1 MTRNLYP
8 EKLQLSLDTF
18 IRRMELLNK
27 ADNPRLVA
35 KIVTKW
41 TQEQTLLTKN
51 LLQYVLQSELRIN
64 EGEEARAVEQIIRN
78 RLLKEF
84 KQDELTLNIRKKIYQ
99 KDVENLSTIRNGQLE
114 AKDWLYLTKVQR
126 DLGLTDKQAQ
136 LINNNEITLNS
147 YLSLNYGDRHNSM
160 PSLRPGS
167 HQKNMRKMSFAPT
180 VGSASWNTADIC
192 EQSELITQT
201 FYDSTIEHQPAKP
214 NFLKWL
220 LLFLW
225 APVLFFS
232 FRGINWTRENQ
243 SIAIKDPNIEQQKL
257 CVDLASRQSP
267 RMSLGEKLLTE
278 EKKYNQLNSAGAMA
292 SYEGMAAFARCEFSA
307 AQNKY
312 RQSIDINKNNPEALI
327 YRNNAKAIARDHFKI
342 AVSVPL
348 GSKPD
353 IAWEILRGVA
363 QAQTQINQQ
372 GGIDNKPLLVQI
384 ANDDNDPYVVELLA
398 KQLAAD
404 KNILAVVG
412 HNDSNSSIAGAKIYE
427 KEGLVMISPTSTSTK
442 LSGMGNY
449 IMRTIPSVSALAGK
463 LADYAS
469 TKSFTKIA
477 VCSDSQDSASG
488 SFTEE
493 FMTQVTMRGSQIQEL
508 KCDFARQDFQPDS
521 IVSQAIALDVDALLL
536 APSVNNMNRAIA
548 VARAN
553 QQRLPLLGNHSLY
566 TYKTIESGQEAV
578 AGMVIPSPWLSEENS
593 YSNFPKTAMQYWGG
607 QVNWRTAMTYDAI
620 LALSQGLKQSNNR
633 SELQLALTQ
642 ADFTVHGATGKF
654 QFERGDRLGRIQ
666 LARIQKSDS
675 GDKYQFSRLEL

>member
-27 ADNPRLVA
+27 ADNPGLVA

-51 LLQYVLQSELRIN
+51 LLQYILQSELRIN
-64 EGEEARAVEQIIRN
+64 EGEEASAVEKIIRN

-84 KQDELTLNIRKKIYQ
+84 KQDELTLNIRKKIYRE
-99 KDVENLSTIRNGQLE
+99 DVENISEIKNGKLE
-114 AKDWLYLTKVQR
+114 PKDWLFLSEIQKE
-126 DLGLTDKQAQ
+126 LGLTDKQAR
-136 LINNNEITLNS
+136 LINNDKITLNG
-147 YLSLNYGDRHNSM
+147 YLSLNYSNRTAGY
-160 PSLRPGS
+160 
-167 HQKNMRKMSFAPT
+167 KNNIHKTSFVPAIS
-180 VGSASWNTADIC
+180 SASWNTPDLC
-192 EQSELITQT
+192 EQSELIPRP
-201 FYDSTIEHQPAKP
+201 FYESPIEHQPRRSYR
-214 NFLKWL
+214 LKWL

-225 APVLFFS
+225 TPFLFLS
-232 FRGINWTRENQ
+232 FKGINWTKENQ
-243 SIAIKDPNIEQQKL
+243 SIAVKDPNLEQQKL
-257 CVDLASRQSP
+257 CVDLTSRQSP
-267 RMSLGEKLLTE
+267 RMSIGEKLLTE
-278 EKKYNQLNSAGAMA
+278 GKKSSQLDPAVMA
-292 SYEGMAAFARCEFSA
+292 SYEGMAAFARCEFSV

-327 YRNNAKAIARDHFKI
+327 YHNNAMAIAQDHFKI

-363 QAQTQINQQ
+363 QAQTELNQQ
-372 GGIDNKPLLVQI
+372 GGINNKPLLVQI
-384 ANDDNDPYVVELLA
+384 ANDDNDPYVVQQLA

-427 KEGLVMISPTSTSTK
+427 EEGLVMISPTSTSTK
-442 LSGMGNY
+442 LSGIGSY

-469 TKSFTKIA
+469 AKSLTKIA
-477 VCSDSQDSASG
+477 VCSDSQDSASD
-488 SFTEE
+488 SFAEE
-493 FMTQVTMRGSQIQEL
+493 FMNQVTMRGSQIQEL

-536 APSVNNMNRAIA
+536 APSVNKMERAIA
-548 VARAN
+548 VARSN
-553 QQRLPLLGNHSLY
+553 QQRLSLLGNHSLY
-566 TYKTIESGQEAV
+566 TYKTIESGQKAI
-578 AGMVIPSPWLSEENS
+578 AGMVIPSPWLSEANR

-607 QVNWRTAMTYDAI
+607 QVNWRTAMTYDAVNA
-620 LALSQGLKQSNNR
+620 LAQGLKKGNNR
-633 SELQLALTQ
+633 SELQSALTHV
-642 ADFTVHGATGKF
+642 DFTVDGATGKF
-654 QFERGDRLGRIQ
+654 QFEQGDRLGQVQ
-666 LARIQKSDS
+666 LAYIQKSNAD
-675 GDKYQFSRLEL
+675 DKYQFSQLEL